1 MHCVCSVLTF
11 SQLSNENYFIK
22 SDFPCFNQN
31 NHEDGDDH
39 GAGDAFPGLKA
50 LLRYFK

>member
-1 MHCVCSVLTF
+1 MKIIL
-11 SQLSNENYFIK
+11 LK